1 MNRDSDT
8 DRLKED
14 PKLQELLTALRKQT
28 PEQIQRLQEY
38 LEEIASQIPDL
49 PPASPKEGRRFLAD
63 RGKISITLDQSLL
76 NLLEDT
82 RKDLKLSRSSML
94 ELCVWEYFGRPS
106 LSFQGEK
113 ENGQSDQH
121 EDQGTAEM
129 GGVDRSEGSKIEKA
143 TLHHD
148 AE

>member
-8 DRLKED
+8 HRLKED
-14 PKLQELLTALRKQT
+14 PKFQQLMTILRRHT
-28 PEQIQRLQEY
+28 PEQIQRLQEH
-38 LEEIASQIPDL
+38 LEEIASQIPEL
-49 PPASPKEGRRFLAD
+49 PPASLKEGRRFLAD
-63 RGKISITLDQSLL
+63 RGKISVTLDQSLL
-76 NLLEDT
+76 DLVEDT
-82 RKDLKLSRSSML
+82 RRALHVSRSSML

-121 EDQGTAEM
+121 NDQGAAEM
-129 GGVDRSEGSKIEKA
+129 GGLARSEESKAEKA